1 MRTLSSPLLLVLGLL
16 LMVRVAQ
23 GQAQPTS
30 PLPLISAH
38 DPVMVRQEGTY
49 YMFCTGPGIAVWSSK
64 DRQNWTREQ
73 PVFASAPAW
82 ATQAGGDVAR
92 LRIAYA
98 VYGQY
103 VDMGVGRGM
112 GAGVR
117 RATSD
122 YARIRDERGQ
132 LHQHS
137 RRARPFSSK
146 EIGRQSVRLGVLL
159 SEYYGETTIAHIT
172 EALPGPVNITL

>member
-1 MRTLSSPLLLVLGLL
+1 MATQHETVEQWLAFTLSNLRERIRQFKAVDTGALLASVQGFLV
-16 LMVRVAQ
+16 
-23 GQAQPTS
+23 
-30 PLPLISAH
+30 SA
-38 DPVMVRQEGTY
+38 
-49 YMFCTGPGIAVWSSK
+49 
-64 DRQNWTREQ
+64 
-73 PVFASAPAW
+73 
-82 ATQAGGDVAR
+82 AGGDVAR

-117 RATSD
+117 RANSD
-122 YARIRDERGQ
+122 YARIRDERGR

-137 RRARPFSSK
+137 RKARPFSSK

-159 SEYYGETTIAHIT
+159 SEYYGQTTIASIQ
-172 EALPGPVNITL
+172 EALPGTIEINL